1 MYLSASHPARSLA
14 LLATYGAA
22 IVVAAA
28 VYAALWTPGT
38 LDLSSGRGAQGLPA
52 VTWVAPN
59 GPAWSAGVMPGAT
72 IVGRL
77 LWHGAKAGVVLRQG
91 AGRIVLGPDA
101 TRVDPLDLLVSAVGL
116 AVLLFGGVI
125 LAKGRGQDRPAAWAF
140 WRMSLLIGLAL
151 GVVPVGFH
159 GAPWAIALCFVTL
172 TLFGPA
178 LLALTFVFPS
188 PTAPPRY
195 HAALWLPAYIPL
207 LLYPFCWWRPVPLF
221 SPVSAAG
228 DALLATYIVAAC
240 ARLAWMWLRP
250 GSTPQREQLQWLALG
265 LILGFLPLALFNL
278 LPNLLVGHDL
288 LPPQVSIL
296 ALALLPLCVGAA
308 IVRAEVFGITSL
320 LRRRTLRILVV
331 VILLAGVA
339 IVAGLFATMAA
350 RRWGWPTPVTAAAAS
365 VLTALAALSVRPWL
379 TRRAE
384 RILYRDVYDPA
395 DVVLRVS
402 ADLSRAAPHTLG
414 PLVVTHLVTIFDLDF
429 ALLLTANDYYLHVH
443 ARNAAP
449 VATLERVI
457 QYARALLATPA
468 PAHPVMDTVAGAP
481 LFLLPIVDGRRTQA
495 VICCGPKHSGECYT
509 RQDQSLLYALG
520 HDLTTRF
527 QFQTRLDEQA
537 TLLRTLQEVSAPAA
551 LAAPEAVI
559 PVGEPLS
566 RSELRV
572 LIHLAQGLTY
582 KDTAGRLKREPE
594 TVEKHAKNIRRKL
607 GVSAITD
614 AVAIARQR
622 GLLPPE

>member
-1 MYLSASHPARSLA
+1 MDLSASRLARSLA
-14 LLATYGAA
+14 ILATYGAA
-22 IVVAAA
+22 IIVAAA

-38 LDLSSGRGAQGLPA
+38 LGLSSGRGAQGLQV

-59 GPAWSAGVMPGAT
+59 GPAWSAGVMPGAA
-72 IVGRL
+72 IVGCL
-77 LWHGAKAGVVLRQG
+77 PWHSAKAAVVLRQG
-91 AGRIVLGPDA
+91 ATHIVLGLDA

-116 AVLLFGGVI
+116 AVLLFGGLI
-125 LAKGRGQDRPAAWAF
+125 LAKGRGQDRRAAWAF

-151 GVVPVGFH
+151 GAVPAGFH
-159 GAPWAIALCFVTL
+159 GVPWAVALCFVTL

-178 LLALTFVFPS
+178 LLALTFVFPG

-195 HAALWLPAYIPL
+195 RAPLWLPAYIPL

-228 DALLATYIVAAC
+228 DALLAAYIMVAC
-240 ARLAWMWLRP
+240 ARLTWVWLRP
-250 GSTPQREQLQWLALG
+250 GSTPQREQLQWLVLG

-278 LPNLLVGHDL
+278 LPNLLLEHDL

-339 IVAGLFATMAA
+339 IVAGLFSTLAV
-350 RRWGWPTPVTAAAAS
+350 RRWGWPTPLTAGTAS
-365 VLTALAALSVRPWL
+365 VLTALAALSARPWL

-384 RILYRDVYDPA
+384 RALFRDVYDPA

-402 ADLSRAAPHTLG
+402 ADLSHALPHTLG
-414 PLVVTHLVTIFDLDF
+414 PLVVTHLSAIFDLDF
-429 ALLLTANDYYLHVH
+429 ALLLTANDYYLHAH
-443 ARNAAP
+443 ARSP
-449 VATLERVI
+449 VSIATLEHI
-457 QYARALLATPA
+457 TQHAQALLAA
-468 PAHPVMDTVAGAP
+468 PSLVQPIMDTVAGTP
-481 LFLLPIVDGRRTQA
+481 LLVLPIGDSQRMQA
-495 VICCGPKHSGECYT
+495 VICCGPKHSGEGYT
-509 RQDQSLLYALG
+509 RQDRSLLYALG
-520 HDLTTRF
+520 HDLMARF
-527 QFQTRLDEQA
+527 AFQAQLDEQTA
-537 TLLRTLQEVSAPAA
+537 LLCALQEARA
-551 LAAPEAVI
+551 LTTPDIAI

-566 RSELRV
+566 RGELRV
-572 LIHLAQGLTY
+572 LIHLAQGLSY
-582 KDTAGRLKREPE
+582 KDTAERLEREPE
-594 TVEKHAKNIRRKL
+594 TIEKHAKNIRRKL
-607 GVSAITD
+607 GVGAITD

-622 GLLPPE
+622 GLLPPEVD